1 MKKFLQLN
9 LAIILFF
16 SFSQSRASVIPNN
29 LFCDNAILQQG
40 VVVPVWGTADNNE
53 KVTLEFA
60 GQKISTTAVNGTW
73 MIKLKPLKAGGPF
86 EMVITGNN
94 KIILRNILVGE
105 VWLCGGQSNMER
117 QLGPRG
123 GQKLIDNWRE
133 EVLDAVNYPNIREFA
148 LPHVTSTQPQKEVNA
163 KWIVCDTNSVKNF
176 SAIGFFF
183 GRALYKKYNVPIGL
197 IHSSWG
203 GTPAEKWTSRAALE
217 SNPELKSLVD
227 DYNKAIHDYPS
238 KLEDY
243 KKNETDILK
252 KWTADT
258 TLAHQNNKPLPR
270 KPTAPVDPEKSGD
283 CGGLYN
289 AMIAPLIPY
298 SIKGV
303 IWYQGEANSGRAK
316 QYRTLFPAM
325 INDWRNKWNDHQMP
339 FLFVQLAPYRSNT
352 PELREAQLLTWQ
364 KILNTSMVVI
374 TDIGDST
381 DIHPTHKRPVG
392 ERLALAARAIA
403 YKETIEYAGPVYE
416 SMKITDGKIILSFSH
431 KGTGL
436 VAKDGA
442 LKGFVIAGADKKF
455 VPATAII
462 SGDKVIVSA
471 ESIKEPVAVRYGWKN
486 NPDINLFN
494 KENLPASP
502 FRTDVDQ

>member
-1 MKKFLQLN
+1 MKRYYN
-9 LAIILFF
+9 LLIVTTLIICCLHLKANVNP
-16 SFSQSRASVIPNN
+16 AS
-29 LFCDNAILQQG
+29 LFCDNAVLQRG

-53 KVTLEFA
+53 KITLEFA
-60 GQKISTTAVNGTW
+60 GQKISTTAVNGNW

-94 KIILRNILVGE
+94 KIILKNILVGE
-105 VWLCGGQSNMER
+105 VWLCSGQSNMER
-117 QLGPRG
+117 QLGPRR

-148 LPHVTSTQPQKEVNA
+148 LPHVTATQPQKEVNA
-163 KWIVCDTNSVKNF
+163 KWIICDTTSVINF

-183 GRALYKKYNVPIGL
+183 GRELCKKYNVPIGL

-217 SNPELKSLVD
+217 SNPELKALVD
-227 DYNKAIHDYPS
+227 DYDKAIHDYPL
-238 KLEDY
+238 KLEEY
-243 KKNETDILK
+243 KKNESEILK
-252 KWTADT
+252 KWSADT
-258 TLAHQNNKPLPR
+258 SLARQNNKTLPL
-270 KPTAPVDPEKSGD
+270 KPTAPIDPMKSGD

-298 SIKGV
+298 AIKGV
-303 IWYQGEANSGRAK
+303 IWYQGESNSVRAK

-325 INDWRNKWNDHQMP
+325 INDWRNKWNNSRLP
-339 FLFVQLAPYRSNT
+339 FLFVQIAPYRSNT

-364 KILNTSMVVI
+364 KTPNTSMVVI
-374 TDIGDST
+374 TDIGDSIN
-381 DIHPTHKRPVG
+381 IHPTHKRPVG

-403 YKETIEYAGPVYE
+403 YKEAIEYAGPVYK
-416 SMKITDGKIILSFSH
+416 SMKISDGKIILSFTH
-431 KGTGL
+431 VGTGL

-442 LKGFVIAGADKKF
+442 LKGFIIAGSDKKF

-462 SGDKVIVSA
+462 SEDKVIVSA
-471 ESIKEPVAVRYGWKN
+471 ESIKEPLAVRYGWKN
-486 NPDINLFN
+486 SPDINLFN
-494 KENLPASP
+494 KEDLPASP
-502 FRTDVDQ
+502 FRTDVEK

>member
-1 MKKFLQLN
+1 MKRYYSLIITTLLFLSYLQLN
-9 LAIILFF
+9 AN
-16 SFSQSRASVIPNN
+16 VTPNS
-29 LFCDNAILQQG
+29 LFCDYAVLQRG

-60 GQKISTTAVNGTW
+60 GQKISVTAVNGTW
-73 MIKLKPLKAGGPF
+73 MIKLKPLKAGGPY

-94 KIILRNILVGE
+94 KITLKNILVGE
-105 VWLCGGQSNMER
+105 VWLCSGQSNMER

-163 KWIVCDTNSVKNF
+163 KWVVCDTTSVKNF

-203 GTPAEKWTSRAALE
+203 GTPAEKWTSRAVLE
-217 SNPELKSLVD
+217 SNPELKVLVD
-227 DYNKAIHDYPS
+227 DYNMAIHDYPS
-238 KLEDY
+238 KLEEY
-243 KKNETDILK
+243 KKHESDILK
-252 KWTADT
+252 KWSADT
-258 TLAHQNNKPLPR
+258 TLARQNNKPLPR
-270 KPTAPVDPEKSGD
+270 KPSAPVDPEKSGD

-289 AMIAPLIPY
+289 AMIAPLISY
-298 SIKGV
+298 AIKGV
-303 IWYQGEANSGRAK
+303 IWYQGETNSGRAK

-325 INDWRNKWNDHQMP
+325 INDWRNKWNNNQLP
-339 FLFVQLAPYRSNT
+339 FLFVQIAPFKSMS
-352 PELREAQLLTWQ
+352 PEIREAQLLTWQ
-364 KILNTSMVVI
+364 KTPNTSMVVI

-392 ERLALAARAIA
+392 ERLALAARAIV
-403 YKETIEYAGPVYE
+403 YKESIEYAGPVYE
-416 SMKITDGKIILSFSH
+416 SMKIKDGKIILSFTH

-455 VPATAII
+455 VPAIAII
-462 SGDKVIVSA
+462 SGDNVIVSA
-471 ESIKEPVAVRYGWKN
+471 ESIKNPIAVRYGWKSS
-486 NPDINLFN
+486 PDINLFN
-494 KENLPASP
+494 KENLPATP
-502 FRTDVDQ
+502 FRTDVD